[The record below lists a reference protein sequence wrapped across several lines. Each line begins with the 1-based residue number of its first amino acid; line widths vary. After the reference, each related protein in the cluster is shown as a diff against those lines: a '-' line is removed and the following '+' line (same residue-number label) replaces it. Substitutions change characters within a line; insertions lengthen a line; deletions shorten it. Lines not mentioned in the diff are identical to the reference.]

1 MIVLTWSHP
10 HLTLELLL
18 SIIMIGFDVG
28 IAFGQ
33 SDQWDEY
40 YEMIK
45 ESMMK
50 GNHFIDNDDDEDND
64 HQFELSNSY
73 HHLIKWN

>member
-1 MIVLTWSHP
+1 
-10 HLTLELLL
+10 
-18 SIIMIGFDVG
+18 MIGFDVG

-33 SDQWDEY
+33 SDEWDEY